1 MLEALVDGHPD
12 VKVDFRLGDVVAGQ
26 ELTEARGVLLQHV
39 SVVFPPAAV
48 SEHLRRG
55 RESLKIQVGCQ
66 QRLQKLTHP
75 RVQIANVSSF
85 SILVRD
91 FNMLVGAGMHHHVP
105 GVPIQSISPVIV
117 ALQRSDFRK
126 NRPKRKSNFCNSVC
140 GMSQQGVPA

>member
-26 ELTEARGVLLQHV
+26 ELTEAGGVLLQHV
-39 SVVFPPAAV
+39 SVVFPPTAV
-48 SEHLRRG
+48 SEHLRQG
-55 RESLKIQVGCQ
+55 RELLKMQVDSQ

-75 RVQIANVSSF
+75 RVQISNVSGF
-85 SILVRD
+85 SILVSD
-91 FNMLVGAGMHHHVP
+91 FNMLVGAGMNHHVP

-126 NRPKRKSNFCNSVC
+126 SCPKKEV
-140 GMSQQGVPA
+140 